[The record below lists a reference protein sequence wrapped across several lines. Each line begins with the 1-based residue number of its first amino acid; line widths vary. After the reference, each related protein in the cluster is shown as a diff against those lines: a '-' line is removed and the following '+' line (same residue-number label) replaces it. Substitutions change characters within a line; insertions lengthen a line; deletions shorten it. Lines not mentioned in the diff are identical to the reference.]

1 MEDERLNKILAER
14 DKALEESN
22 STYQQ
27 IMDNNQNLYDKQ
39 MNTAAEAENY
49 QNYIADQNY
58 ESSQRLINQQRD
70 KAKKEN
76 EIENQKAYNEYQK
89 VINPYGTDV
98 EKLDGLNN
106 SGYSETF
113 KLGAYNAYQN
123 RVGRAN
129 SALMDAFTQYDNAM
143 LEAKK
148 DNDVTKA
155 QNALNKLQMQIEYAT
170 NLNGENNNALTNK
183 LNTNQSI
190 KSSYDNS
197 YQNMMSQ
204 IQNEKELEEKIRQYN
219 ENMAYQKERD
229 RIADE
234 QWQKEYALSQASLA
248 RSYYSGGSS
257 SSSNS
262 GSSTISNASTNDG
275 LGNSVS
281 TQNKSDYYW
290 KNSDGTY
297 TTQPAYINNTRLTKA
312 GGLTAGELGVV
323 TNGTGSGYRIW
334 KANGNYYVWNSVAN
348 TYLDVTDNVKHYQK
362 GC

>member
-170 NLNGENNNALTNK
+170 NLNGDNNNALANK

-197 YQNMMSQ
+197 YQNMMNQ
-204 IQNEKELEEKIRQYN
+204 IQNEKELQEKIRQYN

-234 QWQKEYALSQASLA
+234 QWQKEYALSQASLS
-248 RSYYSGGSS
+248 RSYSSG
-257 SSSNS
+257 S
-262 GSSTISNASTNDG
+262 GSSGSSNNSSYVINTNQSQAATENIHSAAYSPNLSSGQASSWFAKAAGNQPLTDSQLASIITNG
-275 LGNSVS
+275 INSG
-281 TQNKSDYYW
+281 YL
-290 KNSDGTY
+290 KNSDIAKIY
-297 TTQPAYINNTRLTKA
+297 KAYGISI
-312 GGLTAGELGVV
+312 
-323 TNGTGSGYRIW
+323 TN
-334 KANGNYYVWNSVAN
+334 
-348 TYLDVTDNVKHYQK
+348 
-362 GC
+362 